1 LLFLYKDF
9 YRCSL
14 CGEEVEQYI
23 NGVIKYIPI
32 TNSKRIGL
40 MTETVQNMSSEF
52 KLSDQ
57 TNVSLPIKNIVAII
71 SAIVVAVWTYFGIVE
86 RLNRLETNEKL
97 MAQDLLKKA
106 EQTPK
111 NQEMYMLIEYQAKS
125 IDKHSKQL
133 EENVHTKVL
142 IAQLEKKVDKLE
154 KELDAI
160 RGK

>member
-1 LLFLYKDF
+1 
-9 YRCSL
+9 
-14 CGEEVEQYI
+14 
-23 NGVIKYIPI
+23 
-32 TNSKRIGL
+32 
-40 MTETVQNMSSEF
+40 MSSEF
-52 KLSDQ
+52 KVNDQ
-57 TNVSLPIKNIVAII
+57 TQVSLPIKNIIAII
-71 SAIVVAVWTYFGIVE
+71 SAIVVAVWTYFGLVE

-142 IAQLEKKVDKLE
+142 ISQLEKKVDKLE
-154 KELDAI
+154 KELDSV

>member
-1 LLFLYKDF
+1 
-9 YRCSL
+9 
-14 CGEEVEQYI
+14 
-23 NGVIKYIPI
+23 
-32 TNSKRIGL
+32 
-40 MTETVQNMSSEF
+40 MSDL

-57 TNVSLPIKNIVAII
+57 TSVALPIKNIIGIV
-71 SAIVVAVWTYFGIVE
+71 SAIVVAVWGYFGIIE

-111 NQEMYMLIEYQAKS
+111 NQEMYMLIEYQAKAL
-125 IDKHSKQL
+125 DKHSKQL

-142 IAQLEKKVDKLE
+142 INQLEKKVEKLE
-154 KELDAI
+154 KQLDSL

>member
-1 LLFLYKDF
+1 
-9 YRCSL
+9 
-14 CGEEVEQYI
+14 
-23 NGVIKYIPI
+23 
-32 TNSKRIGL
+32 
-40 MTETVQNMSSEF
+40 MSDL

-57 TNVSLPIKNIVAII
+57 TSVALPIKNIVAII

-106 EQTPK
+106 DQTPK

-142 IAQLEKKVDKLE
+142 IAQLEKKLDKLE
-154 KELDAI
+154 KELDSV

>member
-1 LLFLYKDF
+1 MD
-9 YRCSL
+9 SL
-14 CGEEVEQYI
+14 
-23 NGVIKYIPI
+23 
-32 TNSKRIGL
+32 
-40 MTETVQNMSSEF
+40 

-57 TNVSLPIKNIVAII
+57 TQVSLPIKNIIAIV

-86 RLNRLETNEKL
+86 RLNRIETNEKL

-111 NQEMYMLIEYQAKS
+111 NQEMYMLIEYQAKAL
-125 IDKHSKQL
+125 DKHSKQL

-142 IAQLEKKVDKLE
+142 ISQLEKKVDKLE
-154 KELDAI
+154 KELDSL

>member
-1 LLFLYKDF
+1 MD
-9 YRCSL
+9 S
-14 CGEEVEQYI
+14 V
-23 NGVIKYIPI
+23 
-32 TNSKRIGL
+32 
-40 MTETVQNMSSEF
+40 

-57 TNVSLPIKNIVAII
+57 TQVSLPIKNIIGIV
-71 SAIVVAVWTYFGIVE
+71 SAIVVAVWGYFGIVE

-97 MAQDLLKKA
+97 MSQDLLKKA

-133 EENVHTKVL
+133 EENVHTKV
-142 IAQLEKKVDKLE
+142 IISQLEKKIDKLE
-154 KELDAI
+154 KELDTL

>member
-1 LLFLYKDF
+1 
-9 YRCSL
+9 
-14 CGEEVEQYI
+14 
-23 NGVIKYIPI
+23 
-32 TNSKRIGL
+32 
-40 MTETVQNMSSEF
+40 MSSEF
-52 KLSDQ
+52 KLNDQ
-57 TNVSLPIKNIVAII
+57 TNIALPIKNIVAII

-125 IDKHSKQL
+125 IEKHSKQL

-142 IAQLEKKVDKLE
+142 IAQLEKKVEKLE
-154 KELDAI
+154 KQLDATK
-160 RGK
+160 GK

>member
-1 LLFLYKDF
+1 
-9 YRCSL
+9 
-14 CGEEVEQYI
+14 
-23 NGVIKYIPI
+23 
-32 TNSKRIGL
+32 
-40 MTETVQNMSSEF
+40 MSSEF
-52 KLSDQ
+52 KLNDQ
-57 TNVSLPIKNIVAII
+57 TNIALPIKNIVAIV

-86 RLNRLETNEKL
+86 RLNRIETNEKL
-97 MAQDLLKKA
+97 MSQDLLKKA

-142 IAQLEKKVDKLE
+142 IAQLEKKLDKLE
-154 KELDAI
+154 KELDSV

>member
-1 LLFLYKDF
+1 
-9 YRCSL
+9 
-14 CGEEVEQYI
+14 
-23 NGVIKYIPI
+23 
-32 TNSKRIGL
+32 
-40 MTETVQNMSSEF
+40 MSEF
-52 KLSDQ
+52 KVSDQ
-57 TNVSLPIKNIVAII
+57 TQIALPIKNIIAIV

-97 MAQDLLKKA
+97 MAQDLLKKS

-111 NQEMYMLIEYQAKS
+111 NQEMYMLIEYQAKAL
-125 IDKHSKQL
+125 DKHSKQL

-154 KELDAI
+154 KELDTL

>member
-1 LLFLYKDF
+1 MSTEYKF
-9 YRCSL
+9 
-14 CGEEVEQYI
+14 
-23 NGVIKYIPI
+23 
-32 TNSKRIGL
+32 
-40 MTETVQNMSSEF
+40 
-52 KLSDQ
+52 SDQ
-57 TNVSLPIKNIVAII
+57 TQVSLPIKNMVAIV
-71 SAIVVAVWTYFGIVE
+71 SAIVVAVWGYFGIVE

-142 IAQLEKKVDKLE
+142 INQLEKKVEKLE
-154 KELDAI
+154 KQLDSL

>member
-1 LLFLYKDF
+1 
-9 YRCSL
+9 
-14 CGEEVEQYI
+14 
-23 NGVIKYIPI
+23 
-32 TNSKRIGL
+32 
-40 MTETVQNMSSEF
+40 MSDL

-57 TNVSLPIKNIVAII
+57 TQVSLPIKNIIGIVSAII
-71 SAIVVAVWTYFGIVE
+71 VAVWTYFGIVE
-86 RLNRLETNEKL
+86 RLNRIETNEKL

-111 NQEMYMLIEYQAKS
+111 NQEMYMLIEYQDKS

-154 KELDAI
+154 KELDTL

>member
-1 LLFLYKDF
+1 
-9 YRCSL
+9 
-14 CGEEVEQYI
+14 
-23 NGVIKYIPI
+23 
-32 TNSKRIGL
+32 
-40 MTETVQNMSSEF
+40 MSDL

-57 TNVSLPIKNIVAII
+57 TSVALPIKNIIGII

-111 NQEMYMLIEYQAKS
+111 NQEMYMLIEYQAKAL
-125 IDKHSKQL
+125 DKHSKQL

-142 IAQLEKKVDKLE
+142 INQLEKKVDKLE
-154 KELDAI
+154 KELDTL

>member
-1 LLFLYKDF
+1 
-9 YRCSL
+9 
-14 CGEEVEQYI
+14 
-23 NGVIKYIPI
+23 
-32 TNSKRIGL
+32 
-40 MTETVQNMSSEF
+40 MSDL

-57 TNVSLPIKNIVAII
+57 TQVSLPIKNIIGIVSAII
-71 SAIVVAVWTYFGIVE
+71 VAVWTYFGIVE
-86 RLNRLETNEKL
+86 RLNRIVTNEKL

-154 KELDAI
+154 KELDTL

>member
-1 LLFLYKDF
+1 
-9 YRCSL
+9 
-14 CGEEVEQYI
+14 
-23 NGVIKYIPI
+23 
-32 TNSKRIGL
+32 
-40 MTETVQNMSSEF
+40 MSDL

-57 TNVSLPIKNIVAII
+57 TSVALPIKNIVAII

-125 IDKHSKQL
+125 IEKHSKQL

-142 IAQLEKKVDKLE
+142 IAQLEKKVEKLE
-154 KELDAI
+154 KELDTL

>member
-1 LLFLYKDF
+1 
-9 YRCSL
+9 
-14 CGEEVEQYI
+14 
-23 NGVIKYIPI
+23 
-32 TNSKRIGL
+32 
-40 MTETVQNMSSEF
+40 MSDL

-57 TNVSLPIKNIVAII
+57 TSVALPIKNIVAII

-106 EQTPK
+106 DQTPK

-154 KELDAI
+154 KELDSV

>member
-1 LLFLYKDF
+1 
-9 YRCSL
+9 
-14 CGEEVEQYI
+14 
-23 NGVIKYIPI
+23 
-32 TNSKRIGL
+32 
-40 MTETVQNMSSEF
+40 MSSEF

-57 TNVSLPIKNIVAII
+57 TNIALPIKNIVAIV

-111 NQEMYMLIEYQAKS
+111 NQELFMLIEYQAKAL
-125 IDKHSKQL
+125 DKHSKQL

-142 IAQLEKKVDKLE
+142 ISQLEKKVDKLE
-154 KELDAI
+154 KELDSV

>member
-1 LLFLYKDF
+1 
-9 YRCSL
+9 
-14 CGEEVEQYI
+14 
-23 NGVIKYIPI
+23 
-32 TNSKRIGL
+32 
-40 MTETVQNMSSEF
+40 MSDL

-57 TNVSLPIKNIVAII
+57 TQVSLPIKNIIGIVSAII
-71 SAIVVAVWTYFGIVE
+71 VAVWTYFGIVE
-86 RLNRLETNEKL
+86 RLNRIETNEKL

-111 NQEMYMLIEYQAKS
+111 NQEMYMLIEYQAKALE
-125 IDKHSKQL
+125 KHSKQL

-154 KELDAI
+154 KELDSI

>member
-1 LLFLYKDF
+1 
-9 YRCSL
+9 
-14 CGEEVEQYI
+14 
-23 NGVIKYIPI
+23 
-32 TNSKRIGL
+32 
-40 MTETVQNMSSEF
+40 MSSEF
-52 KLSDQ
+52 KLNDQ
-57 TNVSLPIKNIVAII
+57 TNVSLPIKNIVAIV

-111 NQEMYMLIEYQAKS
+111 NQEMYMLIEYKAKS

-154 KELDAI
+154 KELDTL

>member
-1 LLFLYKDF
+1 MD
-9 YRCSL
+9 SL
-14 CGEEVEQYI
+14 
-23 NGVIKYIPI
+23 
-32 TNSKRIGL
+32 
-40 MTETVQNMSSEF
+40 

-57 TNVSLPIKNIVAII
+57 TQVALPIKNIIGIVSAII
-71 SAIVVAVWTYFGIVE
+71 VAVWGYFGIIE
-86 RLNRLETNEKL
+86 RLNKLETNEKL

-125 IDKHSKQL
+125 IDKHSKPL

-142 IAQLEKKVDKLE
+142 ISKLEKKVDKLE
-154 KELDAI
+154 KELDSL

>member
-1 LLFLYKDF
+1 
-9 YRCSL
+9 
-14 CGEEVEQYI
+14 
-23 NGVIKYIPI
+23 
-32 TNSKRIGL
+32 
-40 MTETVQNMSSEF
+40 MSDL

-57 TNVSLPIKNIVAII
+57 TQVSLPIKNIVAIV

-86 RLNRLETNEKL
+86 RLNRIETNEKL

-142 IAQLEKKVDKLE
+142 INQLEKKVDKLE
-154 KELDAI
+154 KELDTL

>member
-1 LLFLYKDF
+1 
-9 YRCSL
+9 
-14 CGEEVEQYI
+14 
-23 NGVIKYIPI
+23 
-32 TNSKRIGL
+32 
-40 MTETVQNMSSEF
+40 MSSEF
-52 KLSDQ
+52 KVNDQ
-57 TNVSLPIKNIVAII
+57 TQVSLPIKNIIAII
-71 SAIVVAVWTYFGIVE
+71 SAIVVAVWTYFGLVE

-142 IAQLEKKVDKLE
+142 ISQLEKKIDKLE
-154 KELDAI
+154 KELDSV

>member
-1 LLFLYKDF
+1 
-9 YRCSL
+9 
-14 CGEEVEQYI
+14 
-23 NGVIKYIPI
+23 
-32 TNSKRIGL
+32 
-40 MTETVQNMSSEF
+40 MSSEF
-52 KLSDQ
+52 KLNDQ
-57 TNVSLPIKNIVAII
+57 TNIALPIKNIVAII

-106 EQTPK
+106 DQTPK
-111 NQEMYMLIEYQAKS
+111 NQEMFMLIEYQAKS

-154 KELDAI
+154 KELDSV